1 MHWGLCPCRRTAS
14 KRNQIPLLGLPLLL
28 LRYAV
33 PGANLRFLRTAN
45 LRFLRAAT
53 KPLPSTGRAL
63 LLPSTLVAHFLP
75 ACSALEGAVLLELLQ
90 GRVPIAVRSRA
101 EV

>member
-1 MHWGLCPCRRTAS
+1 MNRPSHRRAAS
-14 KRNQIPLLGLPLLL
+14 KRNRVPWLGLLL
-28 LRYAV
+28 LLARCAV
-33 PGANLRFLRTAN
+33 PGANLRFLRTA
-45 LRFLRAAT
+45 T
-53 KPLPSTGRAL
+53 KLLPSTERAL